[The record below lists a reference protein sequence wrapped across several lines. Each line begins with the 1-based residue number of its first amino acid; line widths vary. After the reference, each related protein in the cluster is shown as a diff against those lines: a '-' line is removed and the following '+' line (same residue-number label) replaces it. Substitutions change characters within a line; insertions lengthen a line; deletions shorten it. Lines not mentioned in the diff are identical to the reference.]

1 MAINGNDLRF
11 QLYNRPTIE
20 GGQVSNS
27 LSIDD
32 YYDPKVAQ
40 QQTSDPITGI
50 AGTDCYGLRTEPFNE
65 CANFLQILQ
74 SDQRIVSSYNLLLSL
89 LRDPELRI
97 QTGIA
102 QGLVAAIHTEANIA
116 SLAADKF
123 IDSVIS
129 QVRGQSY
136 WTDPQGVVYGPTEP
150 LYYDPAIDRQGWK
163 FTLDYDKNFE
173 GESLILYGVKTGLGY
188 LNNFNAY
195 YKIGF
200 DFTGEVYRDT
210 FTWQEDRTFN
220 ILIEARTLNPSNTE
234 YVEYPREW
242 DTTVA
247 YYGPDAV
254 RRGKITEDDDNYK
267 PDASFY
273 NLCLYARGKL
283 ADYKDRYPEEYELDL
298 ANLTDEQRELLSQP
312 LLNTDSQIT
321 LSYASLAEYNLYN
334 AFATATDPQFYSSQ
348 PQQGLIN
355 SVLSGL
361 LNSEA
366 LYRVAIAIQALRNI
380 LVICQ
385 ESVKGFDLSVSYWEK
400 QRTIQQEQGKYAA
413 TLAKEEKRR
422 RAREAALAERF
433 DPNSCRI
440 VDTPAPNPCNDKAN
454 PTTTF
459 LENWT
464 IRDRTSP
471 FYSIDKKTYYLVYDK
486 VIEDFSDFNANRDSY
501 LNTYG
506 TEVYKIL
513 NQKYSLNLPDPSSID
528 LVIGGILEEVTGS
541 SQQVTVRTFSNS
553 TTSQGTLVDIPRT
566 SGGQAPFE
574 LIAPEPVILEPV
586 VRTTEDGIYFEPR
599 AFKPS
604 KILFRLEN
612 KTISAIRQEELA
624 LRPRYAV
631 QDPEFPYI
639 KTYYFS
645 IKDFF
650 DYLEGFENIL
660 KKYVF
665 DHTLWKITFG
675 NENPDVTNMSV
686 VANPFFKNIK
696 TGILKQDSKDFQKFR
711 TLFMKLLSKN
721 GIMLS
726 NDRRLMK
733 TSQTYSN
740 DRISLVFTFD
750 IPDQEQTANGT
761 TSVSPPP
768 INSLTKPPTNNA
780 GSGVPSGI
788 IVGKNI
794 RLHRVQILDSSR
806 PPVDMIW
813 KNEDGSGGNLSGL
826 NSQDVFRQET
836 AMNYLLNLETLLNLI
851 RPNKKE
857 RI

>member
-1 MAINGNDLRF
+1 MAINENIPLILDGVLDT
-11 QLYNRPTIE
+11 PGI
-20 GGQVSNS
+20 SN
-27 LSIDD
+27 LTIDD
-32 YYDPKVAQ
+32 YYNPRVAQ
-40 QQTSDPITGI
+40 QQIGGPIVGTE
-50 AGTDCYGLRTEPFNE
+50 GTDCYGLRTEPFNE

-74 SDQRIVSSYNLLLSL
+74 RDQQIVAYYNALLPL
-89 LRDPELRI
+89 LRSAETRTQVSLIRGFI
-97 QTGIA
+97 NS
-102 QGLVAAIHTEANIA
+102 IHTQANIA

-129 QVRGQSY
+129 QVRGESY
-136 WTDPQGVVYGPTEP
+136 WTDPQGTTYSPT
-150 LYYDPAIDRQGWK
+150 DPEYSDPTIDRQGWK
-163 FTLDYDKNFE
+163 FTLDYDDGNVAGSE
-173 GESLILYGVKTGLGY
+173 AESLILNNYKGGLGY
-188 LNNFNAY
+188 LNDLNSY
-195 YKIGF
+195 YQMSF
-200 DFTGEVYRDT
+200 DFTGELYRDKIYG
-210 FTWQEDRTFN
+210 QEEKDFIVFQKVQVIGGGTKTK
-220 ILIEARTLNPSNTE
+220 EVPVSWPKA
-234 YVEYPREW
+234 
-242 DTTVA
+242 VA
-247 YYGPDAV
+247 FYGPDAV
-254 RRGKITEDDDNYK
+254 RRGEITEDDISYQPN
-267 PDASFY
+267 ATFY
-273 NLCLYARGKL
+273 FMCILARGKI
-283 ADYKDRYPEEYELDL
+283 ADYKDDHFDKYELDL
-298 ANLTDEQRELLSQP
+298 ANLTDEQRHEISLAESTP
-312 LLNTDSQIT
+312 DSQIT
-321 LSYASLAEYNLYN
+321 LSYAANAELYFYN
-334 AFATATDPQFYSSQ
+334 AFVYATMNEYYSVHQ
-348 PQQGLIN
+348 
-355 SVLSGL
+355 GL

-366 LYRVAIAIQALRNI
+366 LYRVAISIQALRNI
-380 LVICQ
+380 ALICR
-385 ESVKGFDLSVSYWEK
+385 ESVKALDLSTSYWEN
-400 QRTIQQEQGKYAA
+400 QRIVQEQQQKYAE
-413 TLAKEEKRR
+413 TLAKEESNRR
-422 RAREAALAERF
+422 EKEAALAERF

-440 VDTPAPNPCNDKAN
+440 IDLPMPNPCNDKAN

-501 LNTYG
+501 LNSYG

-513 NQKYSLNLPDPSSID
+513 NQKYSLNLPDPSSIG
-528 LVIGGILEEVTGS
+528 LVIGGISEESTGS
-541 SQQVTVRTFSNS
+541 SRQTTVRTFSNTNGS
-553 TTSQGTLVDIPRT
+553 SSQGAMVQTPRI
-566 SGGQAPFE
+566 SGGQTTFE
-574 LIAPEPVILEPV
+574 LATPEPTIIEPV

-604 KILFRLEN
+604 KILFRLED
-612 KTISAIRQEELA
+612 KIISALRQQELK
-624 LRPRYAV
+624 PRYAV

-639 KTYYFS
+639 KTSYFS

-665 DHTLWKITFG
+665 DHSLWKITFG
-675 NENPDVTNMSV
+675 NENPNVTNMSV

-750 IPDQEQTANGT
+750 IPEQPQTANGT
-761 TSVSPPP
+761 TSVTATP

-780 GSGVPSGI
+780 GSGISNGI

-794 RLHRVQILDSSR
+794 RLHRVQVLDSSR